1 MLTTGM
7 LALSNATV
15 GFVTV
20 IRNVGPLISLP
31 LEYLVLGHVEIDMP
45 TFASLIGI
53 LAGVVLYVKSDV
65 SFSLPGFAYMLINL
79 IIAIVHR
86 LIERQLL
93 GIAPIDVSKTGLV
106 LINNSLGF
114 VWTLIPLFALRE
126 EDEWPVMSEKRPIDW
141 IVLALSAVVGLA
153 IGWAGINL
161 QQYVSATSLLV
172 LTNVNK
178 VIVILIGILFLG
190 DSASWASVLG
200 AVVALGGGVCYG
212 LARSRLSKNQP
223 KGPDSAGAKGVVTEG
238 LPGPGIAEA
247 QEGKCLQCA
256 IC

>member
-1 MLTTGM
+1 MR
-7 LALSNATV
+7 SNAA
-15 GFVTV
+15 
-20 IRNVGPLISLP
+20 PSPSLVAAP
-31 LEYLVLGHVEIDMP
+31 
-45 TFASLIGI
+45 
-53 LAGVVLYVKSDV
+53 
-65 SFSLPGFAYMLINL
+65 
-79 IIAIVHR
+79 HR
-86 LIERQLL
+86 LLCHGCR
-93 GIAPIDVSKTGLV
+93 
-106 LINNSLGF
+106 
-114 VWTLIPLFALRE
+114 
-126 EDEWPVMSEKRPIDW
+126 RPIDW

-212 LARSRLSKNQP
+212 LARRCVAQTGSSAPFACSMLHLPIAPLPPHCLLLPPLVLIQTRSPVTRLPLLRSRLSKNQP